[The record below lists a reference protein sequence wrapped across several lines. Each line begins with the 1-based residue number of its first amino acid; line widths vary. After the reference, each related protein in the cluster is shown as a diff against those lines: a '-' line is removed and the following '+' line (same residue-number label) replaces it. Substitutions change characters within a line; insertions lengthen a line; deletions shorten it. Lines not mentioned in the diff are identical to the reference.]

1 VPRREVVQLN
11 SLFAAPVFR
20 WLPART
26 KIESRF
32 LMFYAHTPEGF
43 NKVDDVRLENG
54 TIIIEDHKS
63 RKHMTLMAS
72 LPI

>member
-1 VPRREVVQLN
+1 MVQLN
-11 SLFAAPVFR
+11 SLFSTPVYR

-32 LMFYAHTPEGF
+32 LMFFAHTPEGF
-43 NKVDDVRLENG
+43 SKVDDVRLENG
-54 TIIIEDHKS
+54 KIIIEDHKAH
-63 RKHMTLMAS
+63 KQVTLAAS

>member
-1 VPRREVVQLN
+1 LN
-11 SLFAAPVFR
+11 SLFGAPTFR

-43 NKVDDVRLENG
+43 HKVDDVRLENG
-54 TIIIEDHKS
+54 KIIIEDHKT
-63 RKHMTLMAS
+63 HQQVTLAAS

>member
-1 VPRREVVQLN
+1 
-11 SLFAAPVFR
+11 
-20 WLPART
+20 LPART

-43 NKVDDVRLENG
+43 SKVDDVRLENG
-54 TIIIEDHKS
+54 TIIIEDHKAHKQV
-63 RKHMTLMAS
+63 RLTAS